1 MARPVV
7 SQAAKELYA
16 GLGVLAE
23 QDEATGWQLLLFCE
37 ALIAS
42 TVGQIHTYVTDRDE
56 QGLPGWA
63 VLLDPDE
70 APAEVLAWLGQF
82 VGLTFTPEMG
92 ETEMREAIKLP
103 EGFERGSLA
112 AIEQVV
118 RRKIT
123 GSNVL
128 IDERYQDNAYRLRV
142 RTFAFETPDPDAVE
156 AAIMTQK
163 PVGIVLT
170 YEAVVGQDW
179 ADLIADHATWE
190 DVLADYASWT
200 EAMADLP

>member
-7 SQAAKELYA
+7 SQAAEELYA